1 MDMVINMKKPELL
14 SPVGNMECLFS
25 AIEAGCD
32 AVYLGGY
39 TFGARNYAGNF
50 SNEEIIEAIN
60 YSHLYGVKVYVTV
73 NTTLYDNEVPMF
85 LEYVD
90 FLHKNNVDALIIQ
103 DLGMM
108 DLVRKTYPN
117 LELHASTQMHIH
129 NLEGVKFA
137 HEVGLKRV
145 VLARETNYEL
155 LKNIRENTNI
165 ELEVFIHGAL
175 CLSYSG
181 QCLMSSMT
189 SDRSGNRG
197 TCSQP
202 CRMKYDLFSNNK
214 KINEDNY
221 LLSTKDLNTVEYI
234 HKLIDIG
241 IDSLKIEGRMKRPE
255 YVYLITSIYRKA
267 IDSYFEKKTIKL
279 DTEVN
284 EMKKMFNRKFTK
296 GFLFNENN
304 NNFINSYRPNHLG
317 IEIGEVVEIKE
328 NNVFIRLVDTIN
340 KGDGIRII
348 NSKEDTGLGLNNIY
362 LNNKLVLIA
371 HKNDVIK
378 ISIKG
383 MVKKGD
389 KVLKTT
395 DIEQLNNI
403 NDLIKNKKRKVKIK
417 GTIKCILNQPLE
429 LTIEDNKNIIKLE
442 GNIVSESINIS
453 TTEEDIRKQVSKLG
467 STVYEFES
475 LDIIKDN
482 NIFVRIT
489 DINELRR
496 KTCLLLDEKRLYKT
510 NYKKEN
516 YYIELVEYKEDFG
529 YSILVNNKE
538 EYELYKKEDI
548 KYIYMEEDLK
558 LNDNRIIIKL
568 PRVNEKVISKENT
581 LNGEI
586 GSLYLN
592 KGYSDFSLNVTNSY
606 TVAFLTSLGVKRI
619 TLSYEIN
626 FEQTKELI
634 NNYIKRYNKKPNLE
648 VIVDSYP
655 EVMVTK
661 YNIEEDYNH
670 KFLVLKDIHNRE
682 YKIKNKNNLT
692 YIYNYKKIILDK
704 DLYKNI
710 GINTLRIEL

>member
-1 MDMVINMKKPELL
+1 MKKPELL